1 MDEPAPPHHAEH
13 SPPSGRGPRGRP
25 QPEPSPWRLVGLGGQ
40 FLVALL
46 AGVFGGSWLDQ
57 RFGVGPWGMLG
68 GLLFAGLVF
77 ARLIRPFLRDNAPA
91 GSSSPPSSPPAAGL

>member
-1 MDEPAPPHHAEH
+1 MDEPVPPRHTEHAPR
-13 SPPSGRGPRGRP
+13 SGRAPNDQP
-25 QPEPSPWRLVGLGGQ
+25 QSEPTPWRLVGLGGQ

-46 AGVFGGSWLDQ
+46 AGDAGGAGLDR

-77 ARLIRPFLRDNAPA
+77 ARLVRPFLRDDA
-91 GSSSPPSSPPAAGL
+91 GGNPPSSPPSAGP

>member
-1 MDEPAPPHHAEH
+1 MDESAPPHHAEH
-13 SPPSGRGPRGRP
+13 SPHSGRGPRGRP

-46 AGVFGGSWLDQ
+46 AGVFGGSWLDR

-77 ARLIRPFLRDNAPA
+77 ARLVRPFLRDETGGN
-91 GSSSPPSSPPAAGL
+91 PPSSPPAAGP